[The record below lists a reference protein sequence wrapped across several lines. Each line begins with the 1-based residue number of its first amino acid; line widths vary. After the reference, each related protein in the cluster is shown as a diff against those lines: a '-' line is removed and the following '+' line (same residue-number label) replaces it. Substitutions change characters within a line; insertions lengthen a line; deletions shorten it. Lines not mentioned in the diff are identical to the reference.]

1 MSGTTPP
8 SLQNARVAGLVQAAM
23 QLMRDRRLD
32 EAARAWTEI
41 LSLSAEHPQALFYL
55 GQHAFYRKDWMN
67 ARQFLQRAAKADPGN
82 PAIPL
87 NLSFVFRAEGNVQG
101 ELAALTGS
109 LAIDPYFFPAL
120 LARGRVLERTGAHRR
135 AAQTYKD
142 VLSIAPPDDQ
152 LTGEMLQSVQHARD
166 VVAKNAAELDAFL
179 SKRLGAASARHPD
192 ADLNRFAECQGI
204 AAGRRRIYTQQAS
217 LLLFP
222 WLPPLQ
228 FYDNAQFPWIK
239 DLEAATATIRD
250 ELLVAL
256 REESGGF
263 NPYINRSD
271 GAPLNQWAELNR
283 SMDWS
288 AFFLWRDGERVE
300 KHIERCPKTSALM
313 ETLPL
318 IDIPTLGPTVLF
330 SALEPHAHIPPHT
343 GSTNV
348 RLIVHLPLVIPPG
361 CRFRVGN
368 ETREWREGEAWVF
381 DDTIDHEAWNDSDQK
396 RVIMMIDVWNPFL
409 TAAERDLAS
418 ELLNG
423 VQDFYSTE

>member
-1 MSGTTPP
+1 
-8 SLQNARVAGLVQAAM
+8 M

-32 EAARAWTEI
+32 EAARAWNEV
-41 LSLSAEHPQALFYL
+41 LSLSPENSQALFFL
-55 GQHAFYRKDWMN
+55 GQYSMYSKDWPT
-67 ARQFLQRAAKADPGN
+67 ARRMLQRAAQADPGN

-87 NLSFVFRAEGNVQG
+87 NLSFVFRASGDVQS
-101 ELAALTGS
+101 EMEALTRS
-109 LAIDPYFFPAL
+109 LAIDPYFYPAL
-120 LARGRVLERTGAHRR
+120 LAKARTLERTGKVRA

-142 VLSIAPPDDQ
+142 VLTIAPPDDQ
-152 LTGEMLQSVQHARD
+152 LAGEMLTAIQHARE

-179 SKRLGAASARHPD
+179 GSRLDKAASRHPD
-192 ADLNRFAECQGI
+192 ADMHRFAECQGI
-204 AAGRRRIYTQQAS
+204 ATGRRKVFTQNCS
-217 LLLFP
+217 LLHFP
-222 WLPPLQ
+222 WLPPIP

-250 ELLVAL
+250 ELLGAL

-263 NPYINRSD
+263 NPYISRPD

-288 AFFLWRDGERVE
+288 AFFLWKDGEKVE
-300 KHIERCPKTSALM
+300 KHCNRCPKTSVLM

-330 SALEPHAHIPPHT
+330 SALEPHAHIPAHT

-348 RLIVHLPLVIPPG
+348 RLIVHLPLIVPPG

-368 ETREWREGEAWVF
+368 ETREWQEGKAWVF

-396 RVIMMIDVWNPFL
+396 RVIMMIDVWNPYL
-409 TAAERDLAS
+409 TPAERGLAG

-423 VQDFYSTE
+423 IQDFYSAE